1 MSGYKVLVVEDE
13 PPMRELIASFLIEE
27 HYEVAEAANGVE
39 ALQQFKSYH
48 PDVMVVDI
56 MMPFMDGFE
65 LLKEIRQLSE
75 IPFIFLSARGEEW
88 DKVKGLRLGA
98 DDYIVK
104 PFHSGELIARIETVL
119 RRSGSKTSQQVIR
132 SGNMTLDLDYMEV
145 RSGDRLIP
153 LTKKEFEMLALLIK
167 YKGHTVTRARL
178 MELVWGPDYPGSE
191 RTVDTHMKTLRMKL
205 PEESDRI
212 KTVRGVGYRLEETP

>member
-13 PPMRELIASFLIEE
+13 QPMRELIASFLKEE
-27 HYEVAEAANGVE
+27 QYQVSEAANGVE
-39 ALQQFKSYH
+39 ALQLFERAQ
-48 PDVMVVDI
+48 PDVLVVDI

-65 LLKEIRQLSE
+65 LLEEIRKRSD
-75 IPFIFLSARGEEW
+75 IPFIFLSARGEEL

-98 DDYIVK
+98 DDYMVK
-104 PFHSGELIARIETVL
+104 PFHSGELIARIETVIRRAGL
-119 RRSGSKTSQQVIR
+119 RQPSQVIS
-132 SGNMTLDLDYMEV
+132 SGKLSLDLEYMEAK
-145 RSGDRLIP
+145 SEGRLVP
-153 LTKKEFEMLALLIK
+153 LTKKEFEMLALLVK
-167 YKGHTVTRARL
+167 HEGHTVTRSRI

-212 KTVRGVGYRLEETP
+212 KTVRGVGYRLEASS